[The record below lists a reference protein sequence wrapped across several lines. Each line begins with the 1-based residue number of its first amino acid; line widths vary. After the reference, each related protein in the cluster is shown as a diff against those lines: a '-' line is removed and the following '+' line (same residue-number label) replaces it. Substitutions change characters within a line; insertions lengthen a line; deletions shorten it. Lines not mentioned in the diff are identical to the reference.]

1 VNATVPSPS
10 FEPPATSLPAPS
22 TATGPQVATV
32 VPPGVA
38 TAPIDASPPPLVVL
52 ADQLA
57 GQAAAFEQVFG
68 MTASVTPQG
77 GAFLAD
83 AQRIRGDALGLRQ
96 AVTAGDA
103 NRAALTFR
111 DIDITWRRMAARV
124 NWIAPGRT
132 GPNIQQIWR
141 MGDTV
146 AQIGRSLQ

>member
-1 VNATVPSPS
+1 MNVVVS
-10 FEPPATSLPAPS
+10 PAPADS
-22 TATGPQVATV
+22 TPQ
-32 VPPGVA
+32 
-38 TAPIDASPPPLVVL
+38 PLVAL

-83 AQRIRGDALGLRQ
+83 ARRIRDDALALRQ
-96 AVTAGDA
+96 AVAIGDVVRVA
-103 NRAALTFR
+103 PTFR
-111 DIDITWRRMAARV
+111 DIDNTWRRMADRV

-141 MGDTV
+141 MGDTI
-146 AQIGRSLQ
+146 AQIGRAMQ